1 MKLPI
6 KSLLKIVVLLLFV
19 LIIFSCAYMGF
30 HGHSIKLH
38 PDIHSGVT
46 EDHECLDCHHP
57 DKEPQGPP
65 TPHPSFSGCIK
76 CHND

>member
-1 MKLPI
+1 MKGYLMPA
-6 KSLLKIVVLLLFV
+6 LFACV
-19 LIIFSCAYMGF
+19 TMFVCSCAYLGF

-38 PDIHSGVT
+38 PDVHSGVS

-57 DKEPQGPP
+57 DKEIQGPP
-65 TPHPSFSGCIK
+65 TPHPGFSGCIK

>member
-6 KSLLKIVVLLLFV
+6 KTLVKTVILLIFV
-19 LIIFSCAYMGF
+19 LTIFSCAYLGF

-38 PDIHSGVT
+38 PDIHNGIS

-65 TPHPSFSGCIK
+65 TPHPRFSGCIK